1 MHKRCIAGILLA
13 ALLVSLCGCTS
24 VFDKEY
30 LSVRPYE
37 EPSNLLTDADTT
49 QIRNY
54 AGLMRALNTMAAQ
67 YERSFVL
74 AFGDYDGII
83 ADDLAAACEELRTGT
98 TIGAYC
104 IESVSY
110 ETEQVI
116 AYCEASITIT
126 YNRPESEVRSIYSA
140 QTQKSI
146 LDCVVDALDRQ
157 KTQFA
162 IQISTSTL
170 ETDDVAALVRSA
182 CLNQPQLV
190 VDFPSIDVT
199 VYSGSSNSQKI
210 FGITL
215 QYSVSESAVN
225 DRRTQLDGRV
235 RTLTSAL
242 TTGEQETPLQA
253 ALVVMRACE
262 QRISPVSTAYDAL
275 VNGSAD
281 SYGLAMAYKAVCD
294 ALNIR
299 IAAGTSCRSAAITII
314 WICPC
319 SRRRCGCAAMRACA
333 APISGTRRAARPAR
347 RSRSSGARDRSCN
360 AGFAKKIKKGLTSR
374 LFVVK

>member
-98 TIGAYC
+98 AIGAYC

-126 YNRPESEVRSIYSA
+126 YSA

-294 ALNIR
+294 ALNIPCQAASRGR

>member
-1 MHKRCIAGILLA
+1 M
-13 ALLVSLCGCTS
+13 
-24 VFDKEY
+24 
-30 LSVRPYE
+30 
-37 EPSNLLTDADTT
+37 
-49 QIRNY
+49 
-54 AGLMRALNTMAAQ
+54 
-67 YERSFVL
+67 
-74 AFGDYDGII
+74 
-83 ADDLAAACEELRTGT
+83 
-98 TIGAYC
+98 
-104 IESVSY
+104 
-110 ETEQVI
+110 I

-294 ALNIR
+294 ALNIPCQVVSGR
-299 IAAGTSCRSAAITII
+299 FQGTDRCWNIVQVGGNYYHLDLSMQSETLWLRSDESMRSTYQWDAEG
-314 WICPC
+314 CP
-319 SRRRCGCAAMRACA
+319 ACA
-333 APISGTRRAARPAR
+333 AQSFIWREGQ
-347 RSRSSGARDRSCN
+347 
-360 AGFAKKIKKGLTSR
+360 KL
-374 LFVVK
+374 

>member
-1 MHKRCIAGILLA
+1 MRKRCIAGILLA

-30 LSVRPYE
+30 LSVRSYE

-98 TIGAYC
+98 AIGAYC

-116 AYCEASITIT
+116 AYCEANITIT

-157 KTQFA
+157 RTQFA

-170 ETDDVAALVRSA
+170 ETGDVAAHVRSA

-190 VDFPSIDVT
+190 VDFPAIDVT
-199 VYSGSSNSQKI
+199 VYSGDGSQKI
-210 FGITL
+210 FGVTL
-215 QYSVSESAVN
+215 RYGISESAVN

-235 RTLTSAL
+235 RTLTSTL
-242 TTGEQETPLQA
+242 TASEQETPLQA
-253 ALVVMRACE
+253 ALIVMRASE
-262 QRISPVSTAYDAL
+262 QRVTTVSTAYDAL
-275 VNGSAD
+275 VSGTAD
-281 SYGLAMAYKAVCD
+281 SCGLAMAYKAVCD
-294 ALNIR
+294 ALNIPCQVVSGR
-299 IAAGTSCRSAAITII
+299 FQGTERCWNVVQVGGSYYHLDLSMQTETLWLRSDESMRTTYQWDAESCPACTAQSFI
-314 WICPC
+314 W
-319 SRRRCGCAAMRACA
+319 REGQ
-333 APISGTRRAARPAR
+333 
-347 RSRSSGARDRSCN
+347 
-360 AGFAKKIKKGLTSR
+360 KL
-374 LFVVK
+374 

>member
-1 MHKRCIAGILLA
+1 M
-13 ALLVSLCGCTS
+13 
-24 VFDKEY
+24 
-30 LSVRPYE
+30 
-37 EPSNLLTDADTT
+37 
-49 QIRNY
+49 
-54 AGLMRALNTMAAQ
+54 
-67 YERSFVL
+67 
-74 AFGDYDGII
+74 
-83 ADDLAAACEELRTGT
+83 
-98 TIGAYC
+98 
-104 IESVSY
+104 
-110 ETEQVI
+110 
-116 AYCEASITIT
+116 
-126 YNRPESEVRSIYSA
+126 
-140 QTQKSI
+140 
-146 LDCVVDALDRQ
+146 
-157 KTQFA
+157 
-162 IQISTSTL
+162 
-170 ETDDVAALVRSA
+170 AALVRSA

-294 ALNIR
+294 ALNIPCQVVSGR
-299 IAAGTSCRSAAITII
+299 FQGTDRCWNIVQVGGNYYHLDLSMQSETLWLRSDESMRSTYQWDAEG
-314 WICPC
+314 CP
-319 SRRRCGCAAMRACA
+319 ACA
-333 APISGTRRAARPAR
+333 AQSFIWREGQ
-347 RSRSSGARDRSCN
+347 
-360 AGFAKKIKKGLTSR
+360 KL
-374 LFVVK
+374 

>member
-98 TIGAYC
+98 AIGAYC

-225 DRRTQLDGRV
+225 DRRTQLDGD
-235 RTLTSAL
+235 
-242 TTGEQETPLQA
+242 
-253 ALVVMRACE
+253 
-262 QRISPVSTAYDAL
+262 RIVGDDD
-275 VNGSAD
+275 G
-281 SYGLAMAYKAVCD
+281 AV
-294 ALNIR
+294 
-299 IAAGTSCRSAAITII
+299 
-314 WICPC
+314 
-319 SRRRCGCAAMRACA
+319 
-333 APISGTRRAARPAR
+333 RRAAAHLRAVRGQPGDVLAVEH
-347 RSRSSGARDRSCN
+347 
-360 AGFAKKIKKGLTSR
+360 AGHSQELTDQEHALTAKASKNIFFLHIIQPPCPS
-374 LFVVK
+374 